1 MANEKTMRL
10 IKQAQDAVSDVI
22 RNEVENRSQNGV
34 TYNADDLSAFV
45 AHELTYNRAKP
56 LEKVQAP
63 LEAFE
68 IFTVSNDIPEG
79 AESAVQKIYSKVGM
93 AKIISDYADDIPCV
107 DVYAEETTVRVK
119 TIATSYRY
127 SIQEILNS
135 AFANI
140 RLTEEKARTA
150 YHYIDT
156 KINDIAWHGDSN
168 YGITGFLDNTYV
180 TVYNVKADGTS
191 SSKKL
196 ADKTPIQMFRD
207 VNELIDSVANNTNGY
222 IISIQGRPDDKI
234 KLFKLK
240 RKKEIIEKWYNSK
253 KRFEKNEYNPIVKI
267 EKLNYSEEMTCFYVD
282 NEEHLFLTENFI
294 VTHNTRHA
302 IGDACQIAYPLRFNT
317 ENWQWESTG
326 NSEKTLFI
334 ATEQELDEIQTLVL
348 AYLTGFNEEDFL
360 YDNFNF
366 EQRKIVEQAVRV
378 METYSENLFIVRLSN
393 PNIEQIKAVVRQN
406 WILHNIQNVFY
417 DYIFSSPSLLNEF
430 RDLKI
435 REDVALNLLST
446 ALKDLAVELK
456 IFVMSATQTNA
467 KSDEDKAIKNEAV
480 IRGARSIID
489 KCDIACVISRVTK
502 EDEEILAIP
511 IQRCGIKPN
520 QVTDVYK
527 VRRGKYTNVR
537 IWSYVDLGTCRK
549 TDLFVTNERLQEIDD
564 FQYLRFEFGEEE
576 ELTKFIESLNDE
588 VEKPI
593 ITMQP
598 TLDDDEDREAN
609 SLEKVD
615 EEEKKAKGL
624 FGDLL

>member
-1 MANEKTMRL
+1 MLSGLLDSDGSVDEKGRITYFTISEQLR
-10 IKQAQDAVSDVI
+10 DNVI
-22 RNEVENRSQNGV
+22 EVARSLGFK
-34 TYNADDLSAFV
+34 T
-45 AHELTYNRAKP
+45 H
-56 LEKVQAP
+56 
-63 LEAFE
+63 
-68 IFTVSNDIPEG
+68 
-79 AESAVQKIYSKVGM
+79 
-93 AKIISDYADDIPCV
+93 II
-107 DVYAEETTVRVK
+107 
-119 TIATSYRY
+119 
-127 SIQEILNS
+127 
-135 AFANI
+135 
-140 RLTEEKARTA
+140 
-150 YHYIDT
+150 ID
-156 KINDIAWHGDSN
+156 NH
-168 YGITGFLDNTYV
+168 
-180 TVYNVKADGTS
+180 
-191 SSKKL
+191 KK
-196 ADKTPIQMFRD
+196 
-207 VNELIDSVANNTNGY
+207 NTNGY

-326 NSEKTLFI
+326 NAEKTLFI

-348 AYLTGFNEEDFL
+348 AYLTGFNEENFL

-366 EQRKIVEQAVRV
+366 EQRKIIEQAVRV

-430 RDLKI
+430 RDLRI

>member
-180 TVYNVKADGTS
+180 TVYNVKADGTG

-222 IISIQGRPDDKI
+222 IIPNKVLLDPALYNLLAETIFVDGNGNAKTQTVLDMI
-234 KLFKLK
+234 KANHPEIKEFKKVYGLRNSGTIIVGNFDSQYVKLEVPK
-240 RKKEIIEKWYNSK
+240 R
-253 KRFEKNEYNPIVKI
+253 V
-267 EKLNYSEEMTCFYVD
+267 
-282 NEEHLFLTENFI
+282 
-294 VTHNTRHA
+294 A
-302 IGDACQIAYPLRFNT
+302 
-317 ENWQWESTG
+317 
-326 NSEKTLFI
+326 
-334 ATEQELDEIQTLVL
+334 QEPV
-348 AYLTGFNEEDFL
+348 
-360 YDNFNF
+360 
-366 EQRKIVEQAVRV
+366 QRKNLYFNVPVWGRV
-378 METYSENLFIVRLSN
+378 VGVTIFYPMAFS
-393 PNIEQIKAVVRQN
+393 KA
-406 WILHNIQNVFY
+406 
-417 DYIFSSPSLLNEF
+417 
-430 RDLKI
+430 
-435 REDVALNLLST
+435 T
-446 ALKDLAVELK
+446 GLA
-456 IFVMSATQTNA
+456 
-467 KSDEDKAIKNEAV
+467 
-480 IRGARSIID
+480 
-489 KCDIACVISRVTK
+489 
-502 EDEEILAIP
+502 
-511 IQRCGIKPN
+511 
-520 QVTDVYK
+520 
-527 VRRGKYTNVR
+527 
-537 IWSYVDLGTCRK
+537 
-549 TDLFVTNERLQEIDD
+549 
-564 FQYLRFEFGEEE
+564 
-576 ELTKFIESLNDE
+576 
-588 VEKPI
+588 
-593 ITMQP
+593 
-598 TLDDDEDREAN
+598 
-609 SLEKVD
+609 
-615 EEEKKAKGL
+615 
-624 FGDLL
+624 

>member
-1 MANEKTMRL
+1 MLDKDTVLQVIGGLMKQPQYLSEKD
-10 IKQAQDAVSDVI
+10 KYS
-22 RNEVENRSQNGV
+22 
-34 TYNADDLSAFV
+34 LS
-45 AHELTYNRAKP
+45 
-56 LEKVQAP
+56 
-63 LEAFE
+63 
-68 IFTVSNDIPEG
+68 I
-79 AESAVQKIYSKVGM
+79 
-93 AKIISDYADDIPCV
+93 
-107 DVYAEETTVRVK
+107 
-119 TIATSYRY
+119 
-127 SIQEILNS
+127 
-135 AFANI
+135 
-140 RLTEEKARTA
+140 
-150 YHYIDT
+150 
-156 KINDIAWHGDSN
+156 GDFPN
-168 YGITGFLDNTYV
+168 
-180 TVYNVKADGTS
+180 
-191 SSKKL
+191 
-196 ADKTPIQMFRD
+196 
-207 VNELIDSVANNTNGY
+207 
-222 IISIQGRPDDKI
+222 
-234 KLFKLK
+234 
-240 RKKEIIEKWYNSK
+240 
-253 KRFEKNEYNPIVKI
+253 RFEKYIFSAIYNLYKDGARVITPTDVDNYFNTHAPAKDLFEKSNGIEYLQDVLDFCEPDNFPFYYKRLKKFNCLKDLKKYGFDTSSLYCEDLTNPKFKEINDRFEQLEVSQIFESVKKGLMLI
-267 EKLNYSEEMTCFYVD
+267 ETNYSSGEASETNAAASGIRQLLEDLKVRPEVGASLQGDIFNTICRGARKTKFYIRSASSGVGK
-282 NEEHLFLTENFI
+282 
-294 VTHNTRHA
+294 TRHA

-326 NSEKTLFI
+326 NAEKTLFI

-348 AYLTGFNEEDFL
+348 AYLTGFNEENFL

-378 METYSENLFIVRLSN
+378 MEAYSENLFIVRLSN

-430 RDLKI
+430 RDLRI

-489 KCDIACVISRVTK
+489 KCDIACVVSRVTK

-511 IQRCGIKPN
+511 IQKCGMKPN

-549 TDLFVTNERLQEIDD
+549 IDLFVTNERLQEIDD

-576 ELTKFIESLNDE
+576 DLTKFIESLNEE

-593 ITMQP
+593 TMVQP
-598 TLDDDEDREAN
+598 IVNDEEDREAN